1 MRVPA
6 ATIVLLALAAPVAAQ
21 SSSGLEDGA
30 PVVAPA
36 VPDDQ
41 TVESVGEAAGDAKP
55 EPFLQ
60 ALKQDFSTFFTSSDT
75 ARTMVVF
82 GTGALSVS
90 RWDAPAARS
99 AHAHWS
105 DEAFGA
111 GKVAG
116 GFYTQ
121 MALAGGTYFAGR
133 LSGRSRVERLG
144 SRLLRAQ
151 IVSQSVIQATKFATG
166 RSRPDGSNSQ
176 SLPSGHT
183 ASAFATAAVVHRELG
198 WKAGVPA
205 YAFAAWVGAS
215 RMEANKHY
223 MSDVLLGAG
232 VGIAAAHSVTLRVGH
247 QKLALGV
254 ESTPG
259 GAAVTLS
266 PF

>member
-1 MRVPA
+1 
-6 ATIVLLALAAPVAAQ
+6 
-21 SSSGLEDGA
+21 
-30 PVVAPA
+30 
-36 VPDDQ
+36 
-41 TVESVGEAAGDAKP
+41 
-55 EPFLQ
+55 
-60 ALKQDFSTFFTSSDT
+60 
-75 ARTMVVF
+75 
-82 GTGALSVS
+82 
-90 RWDAPAARS
+90 
-99 AHAHWS
+99 
-105 DEAFGA
+105 
-111 GKVAG
+111 
-116 GFYTQ
+116 
-121 MALAGGTYFAGR
+121 
-133 LSGRSRVERLG
+133 
-144 SRLLRAQ
+144 
-151 IVSQSVIQATKFATG
+151 VIQATKFATG

-198 WKAGVPA
+198 WKAGIPA

-232 VGIAAAHSVTLRVGH
+232 VGIAAAHSVTLRVGQ